1 MSILPLNFDG
11 MSREINILPLFKLV
25 GEHLLIPFDYVQPL
39 LSHLAL
45 VQGFTLSQ
53 RMVITLLFFVGVALQ
68 LQLFPI
74 QG

>member
-1 MSILPLNFDG
+1 MGIFLLNFDG

-25 GEHLLIPFDYVQPL
+25 GEHLLIPFDYAQPL

-53 RMVITLLFFVGVALQ
+53 RMVTTLLSFVGVALQ
-68 LQLFPI
+68 PQLFPI